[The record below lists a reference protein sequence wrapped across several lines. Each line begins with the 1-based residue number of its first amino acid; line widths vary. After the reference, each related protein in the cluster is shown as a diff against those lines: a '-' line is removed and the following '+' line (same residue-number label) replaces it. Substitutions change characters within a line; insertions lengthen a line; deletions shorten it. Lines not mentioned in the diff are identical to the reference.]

1 MINFSTR
8 IACALLAL
16 CLAVPLAAQ
25 TATPSAD
32 PYTAAIVIEPTTNTV
47 IYEKNADQP
56 YPTASMIKMMTL
68 LVVMDHIKDG
78 SLTLDTPVT
87 TSAKA
92 SKMGGSQVYLK
103 QGEVFPVRDLIAATM
118 VHSANDAA
126 QALAE
131 QVGGTDDAFVELMR
145 DKAKE
150 LGLKNYDINSPHG
163 LPAEEGGDKPPDV
176 MSPRDLAI
184 VGVEVMKNPLLREL
198 AVQKTLPFRNGTFTM
213 YNPNHLLS
221 IYPYATGI
229 KTGYHAKAGFCVTA
243 SARKNNMDLVGVVMG
258 CQRKEDSFRSA
269 AKLFSEAFAEWK
281 MKPLIKGGTVMA
293 TPAKIRHGA
302 DSTVQ
307 VVAGGGAN
315 ILTQRGHEG
324 NVQMFMSSSGATAPI
339 KRGQR
344 VGTIIVKK
352 DGKVIATVPALARAD
367 VAQEPWYRKF
377 LP

>member
-1 MINFSTR
+1 MKNRSTIVS
-8 IACALLAL
+8 IALAL
-16 CLAVPLAAQ
+16 CLSTAVLAQ
-25 TATPSAD
+25 SNTAAGD
-32 PYTAAIVIEPTTNTV
+32 EPYTAAIVIEPTTNTV
-47 IYEKNADQP
+47 IYEKNPDQP
-56 YPTASMIKMMTL
+56 YPTASMIKMLTL

-87 TSAKA
+87 TSAHA

-126 QALAE
+126 EALAE
-131 QVGGTDDAFVELMR
+131 QVGGTDEAFVELMR
-145 DKAKE
+145 QKAKD

-163 LPAEEGGDKPPDV
+163 LPAAGEDKPDI

-184 VGVEVMKNPLLREL
+184 VGIEIMKYPMLREL
-198 AVQKTLPFRNGTFTM
+198 AQQKTMPFRDGKFTM

-243 SARKNNMDLVGVVMG
+243 SARKGDMDLVGVIMG

-269 AKLFSEAFAEWK
+269 AKLFSVAFAEWQ
-281 MKPLIKGGTVMA
+281 MRPLIKAGTVMA
-293 TPAKIRHGA
+293 TSVKIRHGA
-302 DSTVQ
+302 QPDVQ
-307 VVAGGGAN
+307 VVAGGGTN
-315 ILTQRGHEG
+315 VLTQRGHEG
-324 NVQMFMSSSGATAPI
+324 KIQMFLGSNGATAPI

-344 VGTIIVKK
+344 VGTILVKR
-352 DGKVIATVPALARAD
+352 DGKVVATIPALARAD
-367 VAQEPWYRKF
+367 VAQEAWYKKF

>member
-8 IACALLAL
+8 ITCALLAL

-163 LPAEEGGDKPPDV
+163 LPAEEGGDKPP
-176 MSPRDLAI
+176 M
-184 VGVEVMKNPLLREL
+184 
-198 AVQKTLPFRNGTFTM
+198 
-213 YNPNHLLS
+213 
-221 IYPYATGI
+221 
-229 KTGYHAKAGFCVTA
+229 
-243 SARKNNMDLVGVVMG
+243 
-258 CQRKEDSFRSA
+258 
-269 AKLFSEAFAEWK
+269 
-281 MKPLIKGGTVMA
+281 
-293 TPAKIRHGA
+293 
-302 DSTVQ
+302 
-307 VVAGGGAN
+307 
-315 ILTQRGHEG
+315 
-324 NVQMFMSSSGATAPI
+324 
-339 KRGQR
+339 
-344 VGTIIVKK
+344 
-352 DGKVIATVPALARAD
+352 
-367 VAQEPWYRKF
+367 
-377 LP
+377 